1 MGGVDLLD
9 RVIGKY
15 AMMHIIRCLAMRN
28 RTNKWTIRTIYHF
41 VDFAV
46 AAGWLEYRENAKT
59 ARLPKKEVMDCLE
72 FKLSVAK
79 SLVATNED
87 EHSMEVED
95 FEAEVQPIPDKRS
108 RKSGN
113 VHLVE
118 FMKSTQKTRS
128 RCRFNGCDKLT
139 LAKCKSYGIYLC
151 CNVERNCFLQFH
163 Q

>member
-9 RVIGKY
+9 RAIGNY
-15 AMMHIIRCLAMRN
+15 AMRN
-28 RTNKWTIRTIYHF
+28 QTNKWTIRTIYYF

-59 ARLPKKEVMDCLE
+59 ARLPKKEVMDYLE

-79 SLVATNED
+79 SLAAKNED

-95 FEAEVQPIPDKRS
+95 FEAEEAKGRSVQPIPDKRS

-113 VHLVE
+113 VSLVE
-118 FMKSTQKTRS
+118 FLKSVQKTRS

-139 LAKCKSYGIYLC
+139 FAKCKSVAFIC
-151 CNVERNCFLQFH
+151 VAM
-163 Q
+163 